1 MDFYYKLTSIFQNAV
16 DFSSREVPGQP
27 SWDAEGGGNTVVRR
41 LVTRSQHLVQ
51 YARWLCLE
59 QLLPVGS
66 DDSSS
71 SCSSSSCSS
80 SSCSSSSS
88 SGGGSSKSKA
98 TSSSPLTE
106 AIRDE
111 ERGKREE
118 LLKTSSLLDSV
129 AECRKLVKDLERSR
143 NKAEAIQVNQ
153 AGVLP
158 LSSLVLSLSHC
169 LYPHYDGDTGK
180 P

>member
-66 DDSSS
+66 DGSS
-71 SCSSSSCSS
+71 SC
-80 SSCSSSSS
+80 SSS